1 MTDQIDELMGYN
13 PKDLDVFQE
22 TTTNSFDVN
31 IYKTNPKD
39 STSKDGHYH
48 SKIRVIYNPFNPKK
62 SIVRQAN
69 YAMKDINGFFLVKS
83 KLGDGDKSCPI
94 FTSWKKLWFS
104 GDEAKKEWAKKM
116 YEKNE
121 SQWVLVQIL
130 EDKNKPELVGQ
141 IKVMKLPK
149 AIYEKMVAKM
159 NPSED
164 SGKTPVP
171 VMDYLIGQPLT
182 MNVKPGPEDPD
193 APMRKQREVSYT
205 VCDFE
210 DDYAPITKVDGTPLF
225 TPEELETIDSYVTA
239 KNDIVKSKT
248 DAKKKAAEKVV
259 ESLYEPIKTL
269 YKKALEYLKANA
281 VNLEEECTYQPWDEN
296 TTARVNNWINAVSK
310 MQDPATTVTTEG
322 LEEIAQNVAKTSQ
335 EIANQPT
342 DPFSDVT
349 GEDGL
354 PF

>member
-130 EDKNKPELVGQ
+130 EDKNKPELVG
-141 IKVMKLPK
+141 
-149 AIYEKMVAKM
+149 
-159 NPSED
+159 
-164 SGKTPVP
+164 
-171 VMDYLIGQPLT
+171 
-182 MNVKPGPEDPD
+182 
-193 APMRKQREVSYT
+193 
-205 VCDFE
+205 
-210 DDYAPITKVDGTPLF
+210 
-225 TPEELETIDSYVTA
+225 
-239 KNDIVKSKT
+239 
-248 DAKKKAAEKVV
+248 
-259 ESLYEPIKTL
+259 
-269 YKKALEYLKANA
+269 
-281 VNLEEECTYQPWDEN
+281 
-296 TTARVNNWINAVSK
+296 
-310 MQDPATTVTTEG
+310 
-322 LEEIAQNVAKTSQ
+322 
-335 EIANQPT
+335 
-342 DPFSDVT
+342 
-349 GEDGL
+349 
-354 PF
+354 